1 MVDWWINFQHT
12 QPTAHAL
19 LVLCLVGAAGLGLG
33 SVQVRGVSLGVAGT
47 LFAGL
52 LAGHL
57 GLQISSEVR
66 SFVQEFGLILFV
78 YTIGMQVGPGL
89 MDSLRR
95 QGTSLNAAAAAV
107 VGLGALLA
115 VGLGSWL
122 GLGTGACAGI
132 FAGAT
137 TNTPALGAAQEA
149 MRAMGAVEAA
159 ALAVPAMAYAV
170 TYPFGVL
177 GIILAMLA
185 LRRWRRVDLE
195 AERARFEEEQRAGQQ
210 SLTRLTVELTN
221 PNLDGLTV
229 RQLPGIEKLGV
240 VISRL
245 RKAGQAE
252 VQIARADTVLN
263 VGDVMVVVGTPRAVN
278 QFRMI
283 VGRVS
288 AEDLTQ
294 VQGPLTYARVVVTRR
309 DCVGKTLR
317 QLALNH
323 RYNVTVTRLTRADVE
338 LPVSADLRLQYGDML
353 RLVGSRSD
361 LDRAAQLLGNAVQEL
376 NHTRLVPMFVGIAL
390 GVLAGSCAVHLG
402 EMPAPLRLGLAGGPL
417 LVAILLSRIGKLGP
431 LLWYMPVNANLLLR
445 ELGIVLFLACVGL
458 RAGEHFLD
466 SFGAGQGWLWLGTG
480 ALVTAVPLLLVGFCM
495 HCFWRTNYLA
505 TCGLLAGSMTDPPA
519 LAFAQSLCRS
529 EAPAVAYSTVYP
541 LTMILRIVV
550 AQLIVMLGTGG

>member
-1 MVDWWINFQHT
+1 MSDWWTNFQQA

-19 LVLCLVGAAGLGLG
+19 LVLCLVGAAGLALG
-33 SVQVRGVSLGVAGT
+33 SVQVRGLSLGVAGT
-47 LFAGL
+47 LFVGL
-52 LAGHL
+52 LLGHL
-57 GLQISSEVR
+57 GVEISPEVR
-66 SFVQEFGLILFV
+66 GFVQEFGLILFV

-89 MDSLRR
+89 VDSLRR
-95 QGTSLNAAAAAV
+95 QGASLNLEAAAV
-107 VGLGALLA
+107 VGLGTLLA
-115 VGLGSWL
+115 AGLGALL
-122 GLGTGACAGI
+122 GLGPGASAGI

-149 MRAMGAVEAA
+149 LRATGTQDPA

-170 TYPFGVL
+170 TYPFGIL
-177 GIILAMLA
+177 GIILAMIL
-185 LRRWRRVDLE
+185 LRRWHGVDLE
-195 AERARFEEEQRAGQQ
+195 TERVRFEQEQRAGQE

-245 RKAGQAE
+245 RKRNQST
-252 VQIARADTVLN
+252 VQIARADTVLH

-288 AEDLTQ
+288 QEDLTRAE
-294 VQGPLTYARVVVTRR
+294 GPITYARVVVTRP

-323 RYNVTVTRLTRADVE
+323 RHNVTVTRLTRADME
-338 LPVSADLRLQYGDML
+338 LPVTADLRLQFGDML
-353 RLVGSRSD
+353 QLVGTRED
-361 LDRAAQLLGNAVQEL
+361 LDRAARLLGNAVREL

-390 GVLAGSCAVHLG
+390 GILAGTCAVHLG
-402 EMPAPLRLGLAGGPL
+402 NMPAPIRLGLAGGPL
-417 LVAILLSRIGKLGP
+417 LVAILLSRVGKLGP

-458 RAGEHFLD
+458 RAGAHFAD
-466 SFGAGQGWLWLGTG
+466 AFEGGRGWLWLGAG
-480 ALVTAVPLLLVGFCM
+480 FVVTAVPILAVGLWLRRYAM
-495 HCFWRTNYLA
+495 TNYL
-505 TCGLLAGSMTDPPA
+505 TLCGLLAGSLTDPPA
-519 LAFAQSLCRS
+519 LAFAQGLCRS

-541 LTMILRIVV
+541 LTMILRIVM
-550 AQLIVMLGTGG
+550 AQLIVMFGTG

>member
-1 MVDWWINFQHT
+1 MSDWWTNFQQA

-19 LVLCLVGAAGLGLG
+19 LVLCLVGAAGLALG
-33 SVQVRGVSLGVAGT
+33 SVQVRGLSLGVAGT
-47 LFAGL
+47 LFVGL
-52 LAGHL
+52 LLGHL
-57 GLQISSEVR
+57 GVEISPEVR
-66 SFVQEFGLILFV
+66 GFVQEFGLILFV

-89 MDSLRR
+89 VDSLRR
-95 QGTSLNAAAAAV
+95 QGASLNLAAAAV
-107 VGLGALLA
+107 VGLGTLLA
-115 VGLGSWL
+115 AGLGALL
-122 GLGTGACAGI
+122 GLGPGASAGI

-149 MRAMGAVEAA
+149 LRATGTQDPA

-170 TYPFGVL
+170 TYPFGIL
-177 GIILAMLA
+177 GIILAMIL
-185 LRRWRRVDLE
+185 LRRWHGVDLE
-195 AERARFEEEQRAGQQ
+195 AERVRFEQEQRAGQE

-245 RKAGQAE
+245 RKRNQST
-252 VQIARADTVLN
+252 VQIARADTVLH

-288 AEDLTQ
+288 QEDLTRAE
-294 VQGPLTYARVVVTRR
+294 GPITYARVVVTRP

-323 RYNVTVTRLTRADVE
+323 RHNVTVTRLTRADME
-338 LPVSADLRLQYGDML
+338 LPVTADLRLQFGDML
-353 RLVGSRSD
+353 QLVGTRED
-361 LDRAAQLLGNAVQEL
+361 LDRAARLLGNAVQEL

-390 GVLAGSCAVHLG
+390 GILAGTCAVHLG
-402 EMPAPLRLGLAGGPL
+402 NMPAPIRLGLAGGPL
-417 LVAILLSRIGKLGP
+417 LVAILLSRVGKLGP

-458 RAGEHFLD
+458 RAGTHFAD
-466 SFGAGQGWLWLGTG
+466 AFEGGRGWLWLGAG
-480 ALVTAVPLLLVGFCM
+480 FVVTAVPILAVGLWLRRYAM
-495 HCFWRTNYLA
+495 TNYL
-505 TCGLLAGSMTDPPA
+505 TLCGLLAGSMTDPPA
-519 LAFAQSLCRS
+519 LAFAQGLCRS

-541 LTMILRIVV
+541 LTMILRIVM
-550 AQLIVMLGTGG
+550 AQLIVMFGTG

>member
-1 MVDWWINFQHT
+1 MADWWTSFQEA

-19 LVLCLVGAAGLGLG
+19 LVLCLVGAAGLALG
-33 SVQVRGVSLGVAGT
+33 SLQVRGVSLGVAGT
-47 LFAGL
+47 LFVGL
-52 LAGHL
+52 LFGHW
-57 GLQISSEVR
+57 GVSISPEVR
-66 SFVQEFGLILFV
+66 GFVQEFGLILFV

-95 QGTSLNAAAAAV
+95 QGASLNLAAAAV

-115 VGLGSWL
+115 AGLGALL
-122 GLGTGACAGI
+122 GLGAGASAGI

-149 MRAMGAVEAA
+149 LRAMRGQDPSAQAI
-159 ALAVPAMAYAV
+159 PAMAYAV
-170 TYPFGVL
+170 TYPFGIL
-177 GIILAMLA
+177 GIILAMIL
-185 LRRWRRVDLE
+185 LRRWHRVDLQ
-195 AERARFEEEQRAGQQ
+195 AEQARFDEEQRAGQE

-229 RQLPGIEKLGV
+229 RQLPGIDKLGV

-245 RKAGQAE
+245 RKRNQAT

-283 VGRVS
+283 VGRPS
-288 AEDLTQ
+288 EEDLTRI
-294 VQGPLTYARVVVTRR
+294 QGPITYARVVVTRQ

-323 RYNVTVTRLTRADVE
+323 RHNVTVTRLTRADME
-338 LPVSADLRLQYGDML
+338 LPVTADLRLQYGDML
-353 RLVGSRSD
+353 QLVGTKED

-390 GVLAGSCAVHLG
+390 GILAGTWAVRLG
-402 EMPAPLRLGLAGGPL
+402 DMPAPVRLGLAGGPL
-417 LVAILLSRIGKLGP
+417 LIAIVLSRIGKLGP

-458 RAGEHFLD
+458 RAGAHFVD
-466 SFGAGQGWLWLGTG
+466 AFEGGRGWLWLGTG
-480 ALVTAVPLLLVGFCM
+480 VVVTAVPLLTIGL
-495 HCFWRTNYLA
+495 WLRRYARTNYL
-505 TCGLLAGSMTDPPA
+505 TICGLLAGSMTDPPA
-519 LAFAQSLCRS
+519 LAFAQNLCRS

-541 LTMILRIVV
+541 LTMILRIVM
-550 AQLIVMLGTGG
+550 AQLLVMCGAG

>member
-1 MVDWWINFQHT
+1 MSDWWTNFQQA

-19 LVLCLVGAAGLGLG
+19 LVLCLVGAAGLALG
-33 SVQVRGVSLGVAGT
+33 SVQVRGLSLGVAGT
-47 LFAGL
+47 LFVGL
-52 LAGHL
+52 LLGHL
-57 GLQISSEVR
+57 GVEISPEVR
-66 SFVQEFGLILFV
+66 GFVQEFGLILFV

-89 MDSLRR
+89 VDSLRR
-95 QGTSLNAAAAAV
+95 QGASLNLAAAAV
-107 VGLGALLA
+107 VGLGTLLA
-115 VGLGSWL
+115 AGLGALL
-122 GLGTGACAGI
+122 GLGPGASAGI

-149 MRAMGAVEAA
+149 LRATGTQDPA

-170 TYPFGVL
+170 TYPFGIL
-177 GIILAMLA
+177 GIILAMIL
-185 LRRWRRVDLE
+185 LRRWHGVDLE
-195 AERARFEEEQRAGQQ
+195 TERVRFEQEQRAGQE

-245 RKAGQAE
+245 RKRNQST
-252 VQIARADTVLN
+252 VQIARADTVLH

-288 AEDLTQ
+288 QEDLTRAE
-294 VQGPLTYARVVVTRR
+294 GPITYARVVVTRP

-323 RYNVTVTRLTRADVE
+323 RHNVTVTRLTRADME
-338 LPVSADLRLQYGDML
+338 LPVTADLRLQFGDML
-353 RLVGSRSD
+353 QLVGTRED
-361 LDRAAQLLGNAVQEL
+361 LDRAARLLGNAVQEL

-390 GVLAGSCAVHLG
+390 GILAGTCAVHLG
-402 EMPAPLRLGLAGGPL
+402 NMPAPIRLGLAGGPL
-417 LVAILLSRIGKLGP
+417 LVAILLSRVGKLGP

-458 RAGEHFLD
+458 RAGAHFAD
-466 SFGAGQGWLWLGTG
+466 AFEGGRGWLWLGAG
-480 ALVTAVPLLLVGFCM
+480 FVVTAVPILAVGLWLRRYAM
-495 HCFWRTNYLA
+495 TNYL
-505 TCGLLAGSMTDPPA
+505 TLCGLLAGSMTDPPA
-519 LAFAQSLCRS
+519 LAFAQGLCRS

-541 LTMILRIVV
+541 LTMILRIVM
-550 AQLIVMLGTGG
+550 AQLIVMFGTG

>member
-1 MVDWWINFQHT
+1 MSDWWTNFQQA

-19 LVLCLVGAAGLGLG
+19 LVLCLVGAAGLALG
-33 SVQVRGVSLGVAGT
+33 SVQVRGLSLGVAGT
-47 LFAGL
+47 LFVGL
-52 LAGHL
+52 LLGHL
-57 GLQISSEVR
+57 GVEISPEVR
-66 SFVQEFGLILFV
+66 GFVQEFGLILFV

-89 MDSLRR
+89 VDSLRR
-95 QGTSLNAAAAAV
+95 QGASLNLEAAAV
-107 VGLGALLA
+107 VGLGTLLA
-115 VGLGSWL
+115 AGLGALL
-122 GLGTGACAGI
+122 GLGPGASAGI

-149 MRAMGAVEAA
+149 LRATGTQDPA

-170 TYPFGVL
+170 TYPFGIL
-177 GIILAMLA
+177 GIILAMIL
-185 LRRWRRVDLE
+185 LRRWHGVDLE
-195 AERARFEEEQRAGQQ
+195 TERVRFEQEQRAGQE

-245 RKAGQAE
+245 RKRNQST
-252 VQIARADTVLN
+252 VQIARADTVLH

-288 AEDLTQ
+288 QEDLTRAE
-294 VQGPLTYARVVVTRR
+294 GPITYARVVVTRP

-323 RYNVTVTRLTRADVE
+323 RHNVTVTRLTRADME
-338 LPVSADLRLQYGDML
+338 LPVTADLRLQFGDML
-353 RLVGSRSD
+353 QLVGTRED
-361 LDRAAQLLGNAVQEL
+361 LDRAARLLGNAVQEL

-390 GVLAGSCAVHLG
+390 GILAGTCAVHLG
-402 EMPAPLRLGLAGGPL
+402 NMPAPIRLGLAGGPL
-417 LVAILLSRIGKLGP
+417 LVAILLSRVGKLGP

-458 RAGEHFLD
+458 RAGAHFAD
-466 SFGAGQGWLWLGTG
+466 AFEGGRGWLWLGAG
-480 ALVTAVPLLLVGFCM
+480 FVVTAVPILAVGLWLRRYAM
-495 HCFWRTNYLA
+495 TNYL
-505 TCGLLAGSMTDPPA
+505 TLCGLLAGSMTDPPA
-519 LAFAQSLCRS
+519 LAFAQGLCRS

-541 LTMILRIVV
+541 LTMILRIVM
-550 AQLIVMLGTGG
+550 AQLIVMFGTG